1 MKVIHNNIVPSVFLF
16 YLFYLKKITV
26 NVNKTFPK
34 IPKMQHMRL
43 RKLILCIM
51 LDNIRQMKEGNK
63 KSVLTK
69 VELIK
74 IVATF

>member
-1 MKVIHNNIVPSVFLF
+1 MKVIYNDIVPSVFLF
-16 YLFYLKKITV
+16 YLFYLKKITA
-26 NVNKTFPK
+26 NVSKTFPK

-43 RKLILCIM
+43 RKLILWIM
-51 LDNIRQMKEGNK
+51 QDNIRQMKEGNK

-69 VELIK
+69 VELVK

>member
-1 MKVIHNNIVPSVFLF
+1 
-16 YLFYLKKITV
+16 
-26 NVNKTFPK
+26 
-34 IPKMQHMRL
+34 
-43 RKLILCIM
+43 M

-69 VELIK
+69 VELVK